1 MGCNMQ
7 NIKFDEKL
15 FWQQFSHGVVRTQMG
30 RLHYVSGGEGPTVL
44 LLPGWPQSW
53 YAWRYLMPALANS
66 GKRVV
71 ALDLPG
77 MGDSDHPTEGYDSTT
92 IALILHSVIQSL
104 ASEEKDGIE
113 IIAHD
118 VGAWMG
124 YALASDHPDCVKKL
138 VLMDAAIPGLSTLPS
153 GELTD
158 EQVMRTWHFAFNR
171 LSDLPEILLK
181 DREEPFLRWLFST
194 KAEFGWMIDEKAL
207 AEYVRVNRLPG
218 ALRSALSYYK
228 NAFSK
233 QDMAIN
239 KLRSE
244 KQLLMPVF
252 AIGARYGVADLLY
265 NTLSPMCAD
274 IRGEVIEG
282 AGHYL
287 PEESPEQLEAV
298 LKEFLS

>member
-1 MGCNMQ
+1 MQ
-7 NIKFDEKL
+7 NIKFNEQQ

-30 RLHYVSGGEGPTVL
+30 RMHYVSGGHGSTVL

-53 YAWRYLMPALANS
+53 YAWRYLMPILANS

-77 MGDSDHPTEGYDSTT
+77 MGDSDHPDGGYDSTS
-92 IALILHSVIQSL
+92 IALTLRSVIKSIATQ
-104 ASEEKDGIE
+104 EKDGIE

-171 LSDLPEILLK
+171 LNDLPEILIK
-181 DREEPFLRWLFST
+181 GREEPFLQWLFST
-194 KAEFGWMIDEKAL
+194 KAEYGWMIDEKAL

-218 ALRSALSYYK
+218 ALRSALSYYRH
-228 NAFSK
+228 AFSK
-233 QDMAIN
+233 QDIEIN
-239 KLRSE
+239 KLRA
-244 KQLLMPVF
+244 KNPLLMPVLT
-252 AIGARYGVADLLY
+252 IGAQYGVSDLLY
-265 NTLSPMCAD
+265 NTLSALCTD
-274 IRGEVIEG
+274 IRGEVIQG
-282 AGHYL
+282 VGHYL
-287 PEESPEQLEAV
+287 PEESPLQLGTV
-298 LKEFLS
+298 LNEFLS